1 MVTQASAPQ
10 ALGYVGVR
18 AKDLGDWASYGSG
31 LLGLQRIDKSRS
43 TLAFRMD
50 DRKQRIIV
58 DADGGE
64 GIGFFGWE
72 VADAAALDAIAAHLE
87 KNEIKVARGARA
99 LADERHV
106 RRPDRVQRSA
116 RQPARAF
123 PRRRDHG
130 RAVQARPLDLGF
142 PYRPARPRPCRAQC
156 RYARKPSIKLMAF
169 YRDMLGFRLTDY
181 YDHPFVARFLH
192 LNPRHHSLAF
202 IQTGKNAVHHIMM
215 ELFSFDDVGQG
226 YDLALGEEGRV
237 GVTLGRHTSDF
248 ITSFYSWTPSAFM
261 VEYGWGARSIDVATW
276 QAFERK
282 EGPSMWGHDR
292 VWLSKEDNAKAR
304 ALRLKNAADGFR
316 RPVQVM
322 DGNYQVMS
330 GVCPWWDSV
339 KAR

>member
-1 MVTQASAPQ
+1 MEASAPQ

-58 DADGGE
+58 AADGGE

-87 KNEIKVARGARA
+87 RNAIKVARGARA

-106 RRPDRVQRSA
+106 KDLIVFNDPLGNRLELFHGAETTAEPFRPGRSISGF
-116 RQPARAF
+116 RT
-123 PRRRDHG
+123 G
-130 RAVQARPLDLGF
+130 PLGLGHVVLN
-142 PYRPARPRPCRAQC
+142 ADTAET
-156 RYARKPSIKLMAF
+156 IDKLMAF
-169 YRDMLGFRLTDY
+169 YRGVLGFRLTDY

-215 ELFSFDDVGQG
+215 ELFSFD
-226 YDLALGEEGRV
+226 
-237 GVTLGRHTSDF
+237 DF

-322 DGNYQVMS
+322 DGNYQAMS
-330 GVCPWWDSV
+330 GVCPWWDNL
-339 KAR
+339 KTKTAAQ